1 MKKALA
7 VVLTLVLA
15 LSAVCAFA
23 EEYDAGNFLAWF
35 EEEGCWRTI
44 ANDTSAKEG
53 GSKGGFVTDASGAPT
68 KEDLDE
74 IMHFTSLAVTSNGK
88 TDWYMVVITD
98 PAEQEAI
105 IGDKWGVAASEG
117 TATVL
122 VFSERCLREDVRTD
136 DTNVYTPDR
145 GYYDA
150 GIVTGYLN
158 VACIAKGYG
167 THMFMT
173 PGGLEGVNGFN
184 DGDVGLDCSK
194 YLAGTTYVNGNDEE
208 TYSNDNMK
216 FVCAV
221 VIGTLDETVE
231 TGLTTHEFPEN
242 YYFYEVK

>member
-1 MKKALA
+1 MKKI
-7 VVLTLVLA
+7 LA
-15 LSAVCAFA
+15 LVIAAIMVLGMTSAFA
-23 EEYDAGNFLAWF
+23 AENSAFLTWF

-53 GSKGGFVTDASGAPT
+53 GVKGGFITDASGAPSV
-68 KEDLDE
+68 EDLKD
-74 IMHFTSLAVTSNGK
+74 ILHFASLGVTSNGK
-88 TDWYMVVITD
+88 TDWYMIAVTD
-98 PAEQEAI
+98 PEEQKAI

-117 TATVL
+117 TATIL
-122 VFSERCLREDVRTD
+122 VFTERCIRTELRTD

-145 GYYDA
+145 GYYDC

-158 VACIAKGYG
+158 IAAIAKGFG

-173 PGGLEGVNGFN
+173 PALEGVNGFN
-184 DGDVGLDCSK
+184 DGGIGLDCSK
-194 YLAGTTYVNGNDEE
+194 YIAGTTYVNGNDEE

-231 TGLTTHEFPEN
+231 TGLTTHGFPEN
-242 YYFYEVK
+242 FMFYEAK